1 MTCRKLLFSSPLAC
15 GGNHTRCALAI
26 THHHTGSA
34 ISEQVARNIR
44 PGAFSNKRLL
54 LQICVKKC
62 VWWSAEQIFDQMARK
77 QPCLVVAPNRRK
89 NVHLGNG
96 AVKTTG
102 ESQTE
107 SDLAVDTK
115 GCDAIQ
121 NNAPGVK
128 FEVFAAARL
137 CLPLFFN
144 PNRKVPPMPFVSCVR
159 RGTTQSNCESRD
171 TLLLL
176 VMVVVYCFIC
186 SCCCCYCCVC
196 QTAWLYGTCET
207 RERERERMQ

>member
-77 QPCLVVAPNRRK
+77 QPCLVVHRTAE
-89 NVHLGNG
+89 
-96 AVKTTG
+96 KTFIS
-102 ESQTE
+102 EME
-107 SDLAVDTK
+107 
-115 GCDAIQ
+115 
-121 NNAPGVK
+121 
-128 FEVFAAARL
+128 
-137 CLPLFFN
+137 PLK
-144 PNRKVPPMPFVSCVR
+144 PKAKLRQKATSPLTPRVAMPYKTMR
-159 RGTTQSNCESRD
+159 RG
-171 TLLLL
+171 
-176 VMVVVYCFIC
+176 
-186 SCCCCYCCVC
+186 
-196 QTAWLYGTCET
+196 
-207 RERERERMQ
+207 